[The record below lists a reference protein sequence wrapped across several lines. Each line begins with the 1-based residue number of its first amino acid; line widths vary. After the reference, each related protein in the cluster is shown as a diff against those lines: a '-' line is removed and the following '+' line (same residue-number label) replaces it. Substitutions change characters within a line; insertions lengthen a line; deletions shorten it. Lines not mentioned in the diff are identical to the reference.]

1 MKNLILIM
9 CILFCAN
16 LLAQISTFAEL
27 KAGIM
32 IPQTE
37 NDNSLSVKQGYTY
50 GIDLGI
56 NLDESNSIGISIN
69 YGKDGYDNKVTM
81 NSLLK
86 DNSGSE
92 ATTLQGSS
100 SSQFSV
106 GIITRTANTSLSKF
120 FHPYVKLFLG
130 YSYITISGIEN
141 QNQNQFLV
149 SINNLTD
156 NKFTAMFG
164 LGFMVPIS
172 TIVGGLGFEVDYN
185 IYVSEIENER
195 SLSLKF
201 LYRYNLKFN

>member
-1 MKNLILIM
+1 MKNLILII
-9 CILFCAN
+9 CILFYAN
-16 LLAQISTFAEL
+16 LKAQISTFAEL

-69 YGKDGYDNKVTM
+69 YGKDGYDNQAAM
-81 NSLLK
+81 NSLIK
-86 DNSGSE
+86 GNDGSE
-92 ATTLQGSS
+92 AITLQGTS
-100 SSQFSV
+100 SSQFSA
-106 GIITRTANTSLSKF
+106 GIITRTANTSLIKI

-141 QNQNQFLV
+141 QNQNQFHTSV
-149 SINNLTD
+149 NEHTD

-164 LGFMVPIS
+164 LGFIVPIS
-172 TIVGGLGFEVDYN
+172 AIFGGLGFEVDYN
-185 IYVSEIENER
+185 IYMSENENER

>member
-1 MKNLILIM
+1 MKNLILII
-9 CILFCAN
+9 CILFYAN
-16 LLAQISTFAEL
+16 LIAQISTFAEL
-27 KAGIM
+27 KAGMM
-32 IPQTE
+32 IPQTV

-50 GIDLGI
+50 GFDLGI
-56 NLDESNSIGISIN
+56 NMDESNSIGISIN
-69 YGKDGYDNKVTM
+69 YGKDGYDNQAAM

-86 DNSGSE
+86 GNNGSE

-106 GIITRTANTSLSKF
+106 GIISRTANTSLLKF
-120 FHPYVKLFLG
+120 IHPYAKLFLG

-141 QNQNQFLV
+141 QNQYLV

-164 LGFMVPIS
+164 LGFMVPIRA
-172 TIVGGLGFEVDYN
+172 IVGSLGFEVDYN
-185 IYVSEIENER
+185 IYMSEIENER